1 MVGVDPASE
10 GLRRAR
16 QLGAE
21 VSAGGVDWL
30 LDQPELPDL
39 ATGYAVQDET
49 LRRRLARGDGW
60 PGSKLGLTSRAKQQR
75 IGIAAPLTAWLTDAM
90 VLPAEDSRAPEPN
103 EPTPAPTPPGPTFVI

>member
-49 LRRRLARGDGW
+49 LRRRLARGERLAGL
-60 PGSKLGLTSRAKQQR
+60 KLGLTSRAKQQR
-75 IGIAAPLTAWLTDAM
+75 MGIAAPLTAWLTDAM
-90 VLPAEDSRAPEPN
+90 VLPAGAAVPRS
-103 EPTPAPTPPGPTFVI
+103 PTSHTSPTPPGPTFVI